1 MIRLALLLQIL
12 TPGPAPTPSIV
23 NYSTPALRQFVAE
36 AAIANRVIPAE
47 LNQYQAKLE
56 TDIALI
62 ARTGPQKEQ
71 AQQLEQVASDL
82 SWDRR
87 GRMEQRVVGY
97 RDRSLGLTISA
108 LTILKHPW
116 VVPSLYGDRLR
127 FALTPPT
134 S

>member
-1 MIRLALLLQIL
+1 MIHLVLLLQIAAQ
-12 TPGPAPTPSIV
+12 GPVPPV
-23 NYSTPALRQFVAE
+23 NYSTAALRQFVGE
-36 AAIANRVIPAE
+36 AAVANRLIPHD
-47 LNQYQAKLE
+47 LDQYQAKLE

-87 GRMEQRVVGY
+87 GQLEQRVVGY

-116 VVPSLYGDRLR
+116 
-127 FALTPPT
+127 
-134 S
+134 